1 MDLVAINNLFFLN
14 EVILKSQVLLYVSP
28 SYLSLTIFNVVF
40 FLFHIDKLNN
50 DARNWRANMSGCRKK
65 TSTIKYITTDES
77 GGHWSTVDPLDHCS
91 LESFQSGRQ

>member
-1 MDLVAINNLFFLN
+1 MDFVAINNLFFLN

-50 DARNWRANMSGCRKK
+50 DARNWRANMSNCGKK
-65 TSTIKYITTDES
+65 TSAI
-77 GGHWSTVDPLDHCS
+77 
-91 LESFQSGRQ
+91 